1 MNVSVVIPAYNEEKR
16 IAKTIDEIERI
27 FEKNGINYEII
38 VVDDGSTDKTV
49 EVCKEAGV
57 KVLRHEKNMGKGAA
71 VKTGFMNAEN
81 DIIGFVDADGA
92 TYPES
97 ILKII
102 QNIGEYDMVIGSRR
116 VKGSVIVSRQ
126 PIFRLIASRIF
137 NIYVNFLFNLKIKD
151 TQCGCKFMKAEIAK
165 TLASEIKSN
174 GFEFDVEM
182 LARAK
187 RKNLRILEF
196 PIKWRHMKNSKFDI
210 KKGLAIFIHVLRL
223 KTSLE

>member
-16 IAKTIDEIERI
+16 ITKTIDEIKSI
-27 FEKNGINYEII
+27 FEKNGIKYEII

-102 QNIGEYDMVIGSRR
+102 KNIGDYDIVIGSRR
-116 VKGSVIVSRQ
+116 VKGSVIVIRQ

-151 TQCGCKFMKAEIAK
+151 TQCGCKFMKAEVAK

-174 GFEFDVEM
+174 GFEFDVEL

-187 RKNLRILEF
+187 RKNLKILEF
-196 PIKWRHMKNSKFDI
+196 PVKWKHIGGSKFNFKRSFDMFIYLFKLKI
-210 KKGLAIFIHVLRL
+210 KFL
-223 KTSLE
+223 